1 MSYSVRNIV
10 IALILAVVAAGL
22 VIMYTSNVKS
32 QADKSIKTTTV
43 VVSKGD
49 IVAGTPLNTLV
60 SGGAFTTRQVATKD
74 VVPGAFTSVSSL
86 NTSLATD
93 TNITAGA
100 QITPAMFSSSKDSA
114 IVNQIQGTMRAVQ
127 VAFNANRVLGGTLK
141 AGDRVDIYGEM
152 TIQAT
157 NNSSKISQET
167 VAARIITNVEVL
179 STYDTGVASAPLTS
193 ASGANSASGT
203 DDGTGG
209 DAVIL
214 ADPPER
220 AGRPHAHPRDRS
232 VLARPAARPR
242 RPGHGLPGRHTV
254 QRLRLWPDACSDQE
268 LPPDLHWSQPM
279 TNQSPIK
286 VFITGAANGLAEV
299 REGLADH
306 PDVELVGTAADP
318 VKAGAKLAESAAQVI
333 LHGTTAT
340 EHVPTAEVEAIRAVT
355 AAPIVLVTSASANS
369 LLSEALQAGVHD
381 VVLLPQLT
389 DGIVFTIK
397 KAHSLAAGRSGPSA
411 GKAASHAE
419 GKVVTIFSPK
429 GGSGKT
435 ALACNLAILFARK
448 HQRRTLLLDLDL
460 QFGDVAIM
468 MGIEPDKTIYD
479 LVMAR
484 RELDSE
490 ALAGYVTA
498 HQSGVHVLPAP
509 LRPEDAEL
517 VTEERLGH
525 LFAVA
530 KESYDVVVVDTP
542 PFFHGPVL
550 STLDRTDQLLLVTS
564 MDVPAIKN
572 VKLTLQTLD
581 LLHYPK
587 DRRHLL
593 LNQTGSKVGLRKSEV
608 ERALDLKVAFEI
620 PIDRDIPSSV
630 NRGVPI
636 ALANPRASVVKTMGE
651 IADALVPQRVEA
663 DAKKKRRGVR

>member
-1 MSYSVRNIV
+1 
-10 IALILAVVAAGL
+10 
-22 VIMYTSNVKS
+22 
-32 QADKSIKTTTV
+32 
-43 VVSKGD
+43 
-49 IVAGTPLNTLV
+49 
-60 SGGAFTTRQVATKD
+60 
-74 VVPGAFTSVSSL
+74 
-86 NTSLATD
+86 
-93 TNITAGA
+93 
-100 QITPAMFSSSKDSA
+100 
-114 IVNQIQGTMRAVQ
+114 
-127 VAFNANRVLGGTLK
+127 
-141 AGDRVDIYGEM
+141 
-152 TIQAT
+152 
-157 NNSSKISQET
+157 
-167 VAARIITNVEVL
+167 
-179 STYDTGVASAPLTS
+179 
-193 ASGANSASGT
+193 
-203 DDGTGG
+203 
-209 DAVIL
+209 
-214 ADPPER
+214 
-220 AGRPHAHPRDRS
+220 
-232 VLARPAARPR
+232 
-242 RPGHGLPGRHTV
+242 
-254 QRLRLWPDACSDQE
+254 
-268 LPPDLHWSQPM
+268 M

-369 LLSEALQAGVHD
+369 LLSEALQAGIHD

-397 KAHSLAAGRSGPSA
+397 KAHSLAAGRAAGAA

-419 GKVVTIFSPK
+419 GKVVTLFSPK

-435 ALACNLAILFARK
+435 ALACNLAVLFARK
-448 HQRRTLLLDLDL
+448 HERRTLLLDLDL

-550 STLDRTDQLLLVTS
+550 STLDRTDQLVLVAS

-593 LNQTGSKVGLRKSEV
+593 LNQTGSKVGLKKNEV
-608 ERALDLKVAFEI
+608 ERALDLKVAFEL
-620 PIDRDIPSSV
+620 PSDKDVPSSV
-630 NRGVPI
+630 NRGVPL
-636 ALANPRASVVKTMGE
+636 ALASPRAGIVKSMGE
-651 IADALVPQRVEA
+651 IADKLIPQRVAA